1 MTVKEKMD
9 IADVTGTLKN
19 NAFLWKMPRR
29 SQGAAHP
36 SGYSQANRY
45 SSSCQSDLENGPKAV

>member
-9 IADVTGTLKN
+9 IADATGTSKN
-19 NAFLWKMPRR
+19 NVFLWKMPRG

-36 SGYSQANRY
+36 SGYSQAN
-45 SSSCQSDLENGPKAV
+45 

>member
-36 SGYSQANRY
+36 SGYSQAN
-45 SSSCQSDLENGPKAV
+45 